1 MTAQEIKVDN
11 ITVEI
16 FYDQFADNP
25 REWDNETKFALFHKR
40 YNFPNEIG
48 IDHNDYSS
56 WSEMQEA
63 LDKKYM
69 WVYPVFMY
77 DHSGLAFSINSFDCP
92 FDSGQVGFIV
102 LESGTAE
109 QAYKWATSELETFS
123 HYMNGEMFGVSVFED
138 TRTQGGLVTEL
149 LDTNSGYYGYD
160 HETSGLKDELDSYL
174 SRITTAEIKEAIL
187 NRII

>member
-1 MTAQEIKVDN
+1 MTAQEISVEN

-16 FYDQFADNP
+16 FYDQFTDSP
-25 REWDNETKFALFHKR
+25 REWDNETKFALFHNR
-40 YNFPNEIG
+40 YKFPNEIG
-48 IDHNDYSS
+48 IDHNDYAS

-138 TRTQGGLVTEL
+138 TEL

-160 HETSGLKDELDSYL
+160 HKESGLKDELDSYL

-187 NRII
+187 NKIS

>member
-25 REWDNETKFALFHKR
+25 REWDNSTKFVMFHKR
-40 YNFPNEIG
+40 YRLPNEIG

-63 LDKKYM
+63 LEKDYKNVHK
-69 WVYPVFMY
+69 VYMY
-77 DHSGLAFSINSFDCP
+77 DHSGVALSLSSFGDRW
-92 FDSGQVGFIV
+92 DSGVVGFIV
-102 LESGTAE
+102 SDEDTEE
-109 QAYKWATSELETFS
+109 QAYKWATSELEAFS
-123 HYMNGEMFGVSVFED
+123 HYINGETFGVSVFED
-138 TRTQGGLVTEL
+138 TEIM
-149 LDTNSGYYGYD
+149 DTNSGYYGYD
-160 HETSGLKDELDSYL
+160 HTTNGLKDELDSYL

-187 NRII
+187 NRIS

>member
-16 FYDQFADNP
+16 FYDQFTDNP
-25 REWDNETKFALFHKR
+25 REWDNETHFVMFHRR
-40 YNFPNEIG
+40 YGLQNEIG

-63 LDKKYM
+63 LEKDYK

-102 LESGTAE
+102 SNEGTPQE
-109 QAYKWATSELETFS
+109 AYNRATSELQTYS
-123 HYMNGEMFGVSVFED
+123 QWINGEVFGVSVFED
-138 TRTQGGLVTEL
+138 TEM
-149 LDTNSGYYGYD
+149 LDVCGGYYGYD

>member
-1 MTAQEIKVDN
+1 MTKTMIEQEISVDN
-11 ITVEI
+11 ISVEI
-16 FYDQFADNP
+16 FYDQFADSP

-48 IDHNDYSS
+48 IRHEDYAS
-56 WSEMQEA
+56 WAEMEEA
-63 LDKKYM
+63 LQLQYK

-77 DHSGLAFSINSFDCP
+77 DHSGLAFSINSFDCKW
-92 FDSGQVGFIV
+92 DSGKVGFIV

-109 QAYKWATSELETFS
+109 QAYKWATSELKTFS

-138 TRTQGGLVTEL
+138 TELV
-149 LDTNSGYYGYD
+149 DTNLGYYGHD
-160 HETSGLKDELDSYL
+160 HETSGLKDELGSYL

-187 NRII
+187 NKIS